1 MPTKVEKV
9 RSIKTIKFIS
19 FDKLLW
25 EKETRTVVNP
35 FSNLLEML
43 ECYCSIADKQDME
56 RLKIFVRKSQS
67 EENDSYI
74 SHLDMYSE
82 FVTSMFWNS
91 IDPDEENNW
100 MNFDIQRLEEI
111 LQNPFFTEY
120 NLSRKQLEKAYK
132 RKYPMLDVYSF
143 FKLEAYATTVFPKEE
158 LWDINTI
165 WVFED
170 CIQYLFDLG
179 AKSVIL
185 YITAK
190 TR

>member
-9 RSIKTIKFIS
+9 RSRKTIKFIS

-82 FVTSMFWNS
+82 FVISMFWNS

-100 MNFDIQRLEEI
+100 MNLGGIIRGD
-111 LQNPFFTEY
+111 Y
-120 NLSRKQLEKAYK
+120 MEKK
-132 RKYPMLDVYSF
+132 RKH
-143 FKLEAYATTVFPKEE
+143 
-158 LWDINTI
+158 W
-165 WVFED
+165 
-170 CIQYLFDLG
+170 
-179 AKSVIL
+179 
-185 YITAK
+185 
-190 TR
+190 

>member
-43 ECYCSIADKQDME
+43 ECYCSIADKQDMG
-56 RLKIFVRKSQS
+56 RLKIFVKKSQS

-82 FVTSMFWNS
+82 FITSMFWNS

-100 MNFDIQRLEEI
+100 MNFDIQRLEEM

-120 NLSRKQLEKAYK
+120 NLSRKQLENCIMQDIDDYISRIVQMSVRQYIPSGSCSNSA
-132 RKYPMLDVYSF
+132 PESNI
-143 FKLEAYATTVFPKEE
+143 ES
-158 LWDINTI
+158 LWIGC
-165 WVFED
+165 E
-170 CIQYLFDLG
+170 
-179 AKSVIL
+179 
-185 YITAK
+185 
-190 TR
+190 

>member
-82 FVTSMFWNS
+82 FITSMFWNS

-143 FKLEAYATTVFPKEE
+143 FKLEAYATTIFPKEE

>member
-56 RLKIFVRKSQS
+56 RLKIFVKKSQS

-74 SHLDMYSE
+74 NHLDMYSE

-100 MNFDIQRLEEI
+100 MNLGGIIWNKAVRGEHFDKIKP
-111 LQNPFFTEY
+111 LQ
-120 NLSRKQLEKAYK
+120 
-132 RKYPMLDVYSF
+132 
-143 FKLEAYATTVFPKEE
+143 
-158 LWDINTI
+158 
-165 WVFED
+165 
-170 CIQYLFDLG
+170 
-179 AKSVIL
+179 
-185 YITAK
+185 
-190 TR
+190 

>member
-1 MPTKVEKV
+1 MSTKVEKV

-25 EKETRTVVNP
+25 EKETRTVENP

-43 ECYCSIADKQDME
+43 ECYCSIADKQDMG

-82 FVTSMFWNS
+82 FITSMFWNS

-120 NLSRKQLEKAYK
+120 NLSRKQLDKA
-132 RKYPMLDVYSF
+132 
-143 FKLEAYATTVFPKEE
+143 
-158 LWDINTI
+158 
-165 WVFED
+165 
-170 CIQYLFDLG
+170 
-179 AKSVIL
+179 
-185 YITAK
+185 
-190 TR
+190 